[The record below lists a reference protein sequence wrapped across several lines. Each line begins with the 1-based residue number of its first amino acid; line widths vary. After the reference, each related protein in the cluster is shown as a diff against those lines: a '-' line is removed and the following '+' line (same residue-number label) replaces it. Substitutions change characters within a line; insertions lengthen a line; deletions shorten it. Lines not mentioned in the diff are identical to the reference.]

1 MEEEDGSPYTILFFT
16 VQVENRMHLARVMRG
31 LRMLPDVVR
40 IFRIK
45 GKKDGR
51 AAPPQ

>member
-1 MEEEDGSPYTILFFT
+1 
-16 VQVENRMHLARVMRG
+16 MHLARVMRG

>member
-1 MEEEDGSPYTILFFT
+1 
-16 VQVENRMHLARVMRG
+16 VMRG
-31 LRMLPDVVR
+31 LRVLPDVVR

-51 AAPPQ
+51 AAQTQ

>member
-1 MEEEDGSPYTILFFT
+1 VLFFT

-31 LRMLPDVVR
+31 LRALPDVVR

-45 GKKDGR
+45 GRKDGR
-51 AAPPQ
+51 ATQSQ

>member
-1 MEEEDGSPYTILFFT
+1 
-16 VQVENRMHLARVMRG
+16 VMRG
-31 LRMLPDVVR
+31 LRVLPEVVR

-51 AAPPQ
+51 ATQSS